1 MDDIR
6 GITDER
12 EERERV
18 SRGNYVRRYRVVS
31 RGAMRVSWLGGPSGA
46 EQYPWRPAGGAGQR
60 MRQHVNVRR
69 QAKHRP
75 GPGQGGVWSPVVR
88 RDSAPTG
95 TARRARRSHRAPR
108 ARAIVLAEHECTSH
122 GATACIVHVPIDG
135 DIRYGYVVSYD
146 ATPTARTRPSTAQS
160 YTHPHEPT
168 PRTRV
173 DQRRETQDRT
183 VTGQHVSESYAR
195 SPRSIIRNPPTF
207 KKPSGRR
214 RAKRWWMLLRIRRM
228 SRRERH

>member
-75 GPGQGGVWSPVVR
+75 GPGQGGVWSVVR

-95 TARRARRSHRAPR
+95 TARRARAGRTAHRAPGQSCLQSTNARPTGPRR
-108 ARAIVLAEHECTSH
+108 ASCTCRSMAISDTVMSCLMTRRRRHELEYSTLDSAEL
-122 GATACIVHVPIDG
+122 
-135 DIRYGYVVSYD
+135 
-146 ATPTARTRPSTAQS
+146 
-160 YTHPHEPT
+160 HPP
-168 PRTRV
+168 PRTDPTHTGGPAPR
-173 DQRRETQDRT
+173 DARPDRNRT
-183 VTGQHVSESYAR
+183 TC
-195 SPRSIIRNPPTF
+195 
-207 KKPSGRR
+207 
-214 RAKRWWMLLRIRRM
+214 L
-228 SRRERH
+228 